1 MGGRGGGGALR
12 RRGGGGGAGAG
23 AMAGAAATR
32 ARARMARK
40 AGGAPRKAA
49 GGGAFGGLQN
59 ILAAKDPY
67 AKAQSGT
74 TAKGGQKAAGY
85 KGSGQAGSAPQ
96 QDAQGR
102 PAKYGGRVYA
112 LGPEGVDEYSPIYT
126 PETFQSTGDTY
137 APGPLGL
144 AVWAVGFAALL
155 LVGAYAIVSTS
166 QI

>member
-1 MGGRGGGGALR
+1 MVGTMATRGSTRMAKGAAPRGGGN
-12 RRGGGGGAGAG
+12 
-23 AMAGAAATR
+23 
-32 ARARMARK
+32 
-40 AGGAPRKAA
+40 AP
-49 GGGAFGGLQN
+49 GAFQN
-59 ILAAKDPY
+59 LLAARDPY

-85 KGSGQAGSAPQ
+85 KGSGQQGSAPM

-102 PAKYGGRVYA
+102 PAKYGGRVYN
-112 LGPEGVDEYSPIYT
+112 LGPQGVDEYSPIYT
-126 PETFQSTGDTY
+126 PETFQTTGSTY

-144 AVWAVGFAALL
+144 TVWAVGFSALL

>member
-1 MGGRGGGGALR
+1 
-12 RRGGGGGAGAG
+12 
-23 AMAGAAATR
+23 MAGAVATR
-32 ARARMARK
+32 ARARMAK
-40 AGGAPRKAA
+40 TAGGAPRKAA
-49 GGGAFGGLQN
+49 GGGVVFGGFQN
-59 ILAAKDPY
+59 ILAANDPY

-85 KGSGQAGSAPQ
+85 KGSGQQGSAPTK
-96 QDAQGR
+96 DAQGR

-144 AVWAVGFAALL
+144 TVWAVGFSALL

>member
-1 MGGRGGGGALR
+1 
-12 RRGGGGGAGAG
+12 
-23 AMAGAAATR
+23 MAGAAATR
-32 ARARMARK
+32 ARARMAKK

-49 GGGAFGGLQN
+49 GGGAVFGGFQN

-67 AKAQSGT
+67 SKAVSGT

-85 KGSGQAGSAPQ
+85 KGSGQQGSAPAR
-96 QDAQGR
+96 DAQGR
-102 PAKYGGRVYA
+102 PAKYGGR
-112 LGPEGVDEYSPIYT
+112 EYNPIYT
-126 PETFQSTGDTY
+126 PETFQSSGDTY

-144 AVWAVGFAALL
+144 AVWAVGFSALL

>member
-1 MGGRGGGGALR
+1 MCGAGDSCGAAGMVGTMATRGSTRMAKGAAPRGGGN
-12 RRGGGGGAGAG
+12 
-23 AMAGAAATR
+23 
-32 ARARMARK
+32 
-40 AGGAPRKAA
+40 AP
-49 GGGAFGGLQN
+49 GAFQN
-59 ILAAKDPY
+59 LLAARDPY

-85 KGSGQAGSAPQ
+85 KGSGQQGSAPM

-102 PAKYGGRVYA
+102 PAKYGGRVYN
-112 LGPEGVDEYSPIYT
+112 LGPQGVDEYSPIYT
-126 PETFQSTGDTY
+126 PETFQTTGDTY